1 MNVKTLTAL
10 VGSLSLGSLATGCA
24 TTKPAAAPME
34 QGTPAAMEQAAPM
47 APMEHG
53 ASAVPAAQ
61 GASTAAP
68 AAEKAAEHGCGG
80 GGCGS
85 SGCGGKK

>member
-53 ASAVPAAQ
+53 ASAAPAQ
-61 GASTAAP
+61 GAAAP

>member
-53 ASAVPAAQ
+53 SSAVPAAQ
-61 GASTAAP
+61 GAAAP
-68 AAEKAAEHGCGG
+68 TAEKAAEHGCGG
-80 GGCGS
+80 GGCGA